1 MADRGI
7 TAVASAVRS
16 GFLPNT
22 SKNDAL
28 RTAHTHVKGREAFT
42 LAELVVSVGV
52 LVLII
57 FLAMQLLNS
66 ATTVTTLAHKR
77 MDEDAQTRQL
87 FDRMAIDFAQMVK
100 RSDIDYYLKSSW
112 FATGS
117 PPTTSGVTGVRTLQQ
132 SWLVPPFQG
141 NDQIAF
147 YCTVPGYYPTPSYQS
162 PLSLVAY
169 RINQNTTAGNPAYL
183 RLE

>member
-100 RSDIDYYLKSSW
+100 RSDIDYYVKSSW
-112 FATGS
+112 FATGA
-117 PPTTSGVTGVRTLQQ
+117 PPGPAGVRTLLQ
-132 SWLVPPFQG
+132 PG

-147 YCTVPGYYPTPSYQS
+147 YCSVPGYGYFPTPTYES
-162 PLSLVAY
+162 
-169 RINQNTTAGNPAYL
+169 
-183 RLE
+183 